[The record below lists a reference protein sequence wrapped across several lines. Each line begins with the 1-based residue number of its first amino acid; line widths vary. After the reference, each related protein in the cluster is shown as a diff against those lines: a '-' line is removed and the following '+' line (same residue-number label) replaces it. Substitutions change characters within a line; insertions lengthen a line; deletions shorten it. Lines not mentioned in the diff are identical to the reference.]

1 MHVRDD
7 EGMFLLNRHVLDD
20 LSVIFAPVCCQ
31 KERNTFNLSLDE
43 SLGAVTTGL

>member
-20 LSVIFAPVCCQ
+20 LSKSSLPLCVVKR
-31 KERNTFNLSLDE
+31 KEAHLISH
-43 SLGAVTTGL
+43 